1 MLIWTEASVKQI
13 EGKRLGYARVST
25 DDQEL
30 RLQLDALRRANC
42 WNIYQEKR
50 SASRA
55 RKRPE
60 LELLLVELRDGD
72 TLVVWRLD
80 RLARDMRE
88 LIRILDRVRE
98 AGAGFMSLTEN
109 IDLTTPMGK
118 LMLHILGAFAQF
130 EAGSTAQRT
139 KAGIAAI
146 KERGLRYGAKPKLT
160 EAQAA
165 RMVARLNSDPNY
177 TFAQAARDN
186 GISPASVPNYVQR
199 AKLKRRKARR

>member
-1 MLIWTEASVKQI
+1 MS
-13 EGKRLGYARVST
+13 S

-30 RLQLDALRRANC
+30 RLQIDALKRADC
-42 WNIYQEKR
+42 WEIYQEKR
-50 SASRA
+50 SASKA

-60 LELLLVELRDGD
+60 LEMLLIDLREGD
-72 TLVVWRLD
+72 TLIVWRLD

-130 EAGSTAQRT
+130 EADSTAQRT

-146 KERGLRYGAKPKLT
+146 QERGLRYGAKPKLSA
-160 EAQAA
+160 AQAKK
-165 RMVARLNSDPNY
+165 MVAEFKEGGWSK
-177 TFAQAARDN
+177 AAIGRKY
-186 GISPASVPNYVQR
+186 GISPVSVTNYLER
-199 AKLKRRKARR
+199 LGKKRK

>member
-1 MLIWTEASVKQI
+1 MKQI
-13 EGKRLGYARVST
+13 TGKRLGYARVSS

-30 RLQLDALRRANC
+30 RLQIDALNRANC
-42 WNIYQEKR
+42 WEIYQEKR
-50 SASRA
+50 SASKA

-60 LELLLVELRDGD
+60 LELLLVDLREGD
-72 TLVVWRLD
+72 TLIVWRLD

-98 AGAGFMSLTEN
+98 AGAGFLSLTEN

-130 EAGSTAQRT
+130 EADSTAQRT

-146 KERGLRYGAKPKLT
+146 QERGLRYGAKPKLT
-160 EAQAA
+160 AAQAKK
-165 RMVARLNSDPNY
+165 MVAE
-177 TFAQAARDN
+177 FKAG
-186 GISPASVPNYVQR
+186 GISKAALGRKYGVSPVSVTNYLER
-199 AKLKRRKARR
+199 AKRRKARG

>member
-1 MLIWTEASVKQI
+1 MTQI

-30 RLQLDALRRANC
+30 RLQLDALKRAGC

-50 SASRA
+50 SASKA
-55 RKRPE
+55 RRRPE
-60 LELLLVELRDGD
+60 LEWLLLELRKGD

-88 LIRILDRVRE
+88 LIRILDKVRE
-98 AGAGFMSLTEN
+98 ADAGFMSLTESL
-109 IDLTTPMGK
+109 DLTTPMGK

-130 EAGSTAQRT
+130 EADSTAQRT

-146 KERGLRYGAKPKLT
+146 QERGLRYGAKQKLPPKT
-160 EAQAA
+160 AE
-165 RMVARLNSDPNY
+165 RMVAEFKAGGVSKADLARKYGVTAVSVTNY
-177 TFAQAARDN
+177 LE
-186 GISPASVPNYVQR
+186 R
-199 AKLKRRKARR
+199 AKRRKPRK

>member
-1 MLIWTEASVKQI
+1 MKQTA
-13 EGKRLGYARVST
+13 GKRLGYARVSS

-30 RLQLDALRRANC
+30 RLQLDALKRADC

-50 SASRA
+50 SASKA
-55 RKRPE
+55 RRRPE
-60 LELLLVELRDGD
+60 LELLLIELREGD
-72 TLVVWRLD
+72 TLIVWRLD

-98 AGAGFMSLTEN
+98 AGAGFLSLTEN

-130 EAGSTAQRT
+130 EADSTAQRT

-146 KERGLRYGAKPKLT
+146 QERGLRYGAKPKLSV
-160 EAQAA
+160 AQAKK
-165 RMVARLNSDPNY
+165 MVAEFRAGGWSKAAIGRKYGVSPVSVTNYLERL
-177 TFAQAARDN
+177 R
-186 GISPASVPNYVQR
+186 
-199 AKLKRRKARR
+199 KKRK

>member
-1 MLIWTEASVKQI
+1 MTQI

-30 RLQLDALRRANC
+30 RLQLDALKRAGC

-50 SASRA
+50 SASKA
-55 RKRPE
+55 RRRPE
-60 LELLLVELRDGD
+60 LEWLLLELRKGD

-88 LIRILDRVRE
+88 LIRILDKVRE
-98 AGAGFMSLTEN
+98 ADAGFMSLTEN
-109 IDLTTPMGK
+109 LDLTTPMGK

-130 EAGSTAQRT
+130 EADSTAQRT

-146 KERGLRYGAKPKLT
+146 QERGLRYGAKQKLPPKT
-160 EAQAA
+160 AE
-165 RMVARLNSDPNY
+165 RMVAEFKAGGVSKADLARKYGVTAVSVTNY
-177 TFAQAARDN
+177 LE
-186 GISPASVPNYVQR
+186 R
-199 AKLKRRKARR
+199 AKRRKPRK

>member
-1 MLIWTEASVKQI
+1 MKQI

-130 EAGSTAQRT
+130 EADSTAQRT

-146 KERGLRYGAKPKLT
+146 KERGLRYGAKRKLT
-160 EAQAA
+160 PAQHRRVKELDAA
-165 RMVARLNSDPNY
+165 GESKAEIARK
-177 TFAQAARDN
+177 F
-186 GISPASVPNYVQR
+186 GVSPASVSNYVNR
-199 AKLKRRKARR
+199 PLPKSSKHRW